1 MSGRRSRYRTRSLFE
16 IHSGRTALARGDSVV
31 KSVLSGA
38 VAALALA
45 TTPAWSQAPLK
56 IGVVNFQQLASQSPQ
71 AQSIQQALRS
81 EFLPRQQELVK
92 EQQELKTRA
101 DAFQRNQAT
110 MTDDQRDREQ
120 KYLRD
125 TDRDLQAKQ
134 SEFQDDVNQ
143 RKNEELSRLQR
154 SLIEQVQTYAKAQG
168 YDLVLAEGVIYA
180 TPTIDLTPAILQ
192 RLKDSSGTTGAS
204 APRARK
210 SSGRTK

>member
-1 MSGRRSRYRTRSLFE
+1 
-16 IHSGRTALARGDSVV
+16 VV
-31 KSVLSGA
+31 KSVLWGA
-38 VAALALA
+38 AAALALA
-45 TTPAWSQAPLK
+45 TTPALAELK
-56 IGVVNFQQLASQSPQ
+56 IGYVNFQLLAQQSPQ
-71 AQSIQQALRS
+71 AQSIQQSLRA
-81 EFLPRQQELVK
+81 EFGPRQQEIVR

-154 SLIEQVQTYAKAQG
+154 SLIEEVTSYAKAQG
-168 YDLVLAEGVIYA
+168 YDLVLAGDVIYA
-180 TPTIDLTPAILQ
+180 TPTIDLTPAILE
-192 RLKDSSGTTGAS
+192 RLKSSLGTTGAS

-210 SSGRTK
+210 SSGHTK